1 MKRIAACLVGSLT
14 FGANAHEQD
23 LFPQVISFQSQERIT
38 HLVPGGANAAREL
51 VVTVALFDKNGD
63 AATASGY
70 PFEVSAFDGGPGG
83 RDYPVGSL
91 AGVTGAN
98 GTFSGRLALSECRTT
113 QVEGPIR
120 VHRTSNKPEYWD
132 VTYAIASLRTGK
144 ETNQRAH
151 FVHVCKEMYR
161 GNRP

>member
-1 MKRIAACLVGSLT
+1 MKRIAACLIGSLAL
-14 FGANAHEQD
+14 GANAQEQE

-63 AATASGY
+63 AAIASGY
-70 PFEVSAFDGGPGG
+70 PFEISAFDVGPGG
-83 RDYPVGSL
+83 RVYPVGSL

-98 GTFSGRLALSECRTT
+98 GTFSGRLALSECRTP
-113 QVEGPIR
+113 QVEGSIR
-120 VHRTSNKPEYWD
+120 VHRTSKQPEYWD
-132 VTYAIASLRTGK
+132 VTYATAVLRAGE
-144 ETNQRAH
+144 ETNQLAH
-151 FVHVCKEMYR
+151 FVHVCKEVYR